1 MALRQA
7 YWSASSMSIQSRRAV
22 KSFHHMKI
30 IIIVTGLASMPD
42 PRYLGLATMPDSR
55 LLESGKHA
63 F

>member
-22 KSFHHMKI
+22 KSFHHMK

>member
-30 IIIVTGLASMPD
+30 IIVPGLASMPD